1 MNYSSKVFQI
11 SPIGDGGGGSGT
23 TYIAGDGIIIQ
34 DDVISVRLATTE
46 EIEALFE

>member
-1 MNYSSKVFQI
+1 MDYSSKVFQI
-11 SPIGDGGGGSGT
+11 SPVGGGGGGGT
-23 TYIAGDGIIIQ
+23 TYIAGDGIVIT